1 MLLLASASQRRTE
14 LLDLIGINHKVV
26 NQNFDEDSVV
36 EKDPVLCSKL
46 IVEGKNKS
54 ARALLL
60 KSSDNNFPDLTAD
73 TLVFT
78 PSKNIVGKPENHEHS
93 RELLREFSGATH
105 SVFSTVMVSTTE
117 QSILKTCE
125 TRVSFKNMTEQEIEE
140 YVLSEEGI
148 GKAGAYGI
156 HGPAGKYV
164 TNVEGSYKRIK
175 STLIFVC
182 VIYDLFFEIWYFI
195 QKFHA

>member
-36 EKDPVLCSKL
+36 EKDPILCSKL

-60 KSSDNNFPDLTAD
+60 KSSDNNFPVLTAD

-117 QSILKTCE
+117 RSILKTCE

-164 TNVEGSYKRIK
+164 TNVEGSY
-175 STLIFVC
+175 TNVVGLPVHET
-182 VIYDLFFEIWYFI
+182 YEILKELNI
-195 QKFHA
+195 L

>member
-26 NQNFDEDSVV
+26 EQNFDEDSVV

-60 KSSDNNFPDLTAD
+60 QSSDKNFPVLTAD

-93 RELLREFSGATH
+93 RELLKEFSGATH

-164 TNVEGSYKRIK
+164 TNIDGSY
-175 STLIFVC
+175 TNVVGLPVHET
-182 VIYDLFFEIWYFI
+182 YEILKELNI
-195 QKFHA
+195 L

>member
-1 MLLLASASQRRTE
+1 M
-14 LLDLIGINHKVV
+14 
-26 NQNFDEDSVV
+26 
-36 EKDPVLCSKL
+36 

-54 ARALLL
+54 ARTLLL
-60 KSSDNNFPDLTAD
+60 KSSDNNFPVLTAD

-93 RELLREFSGATH
+93 RELLKEFSGATH

-164 TNVEGSYKRIK
+164 TNVEGSY
-175 STLIFVC
+175 TNVVGLPVHET
-182 VIYDLFFEIWYFI
+182 YEILKKLNI
-195 QKFHA
+195 L

>member
-60 KSSDNNFPDLTAD
+60 KSSDKNFPVLTAD
-73 TLVFT
+73 TLVLT

-164 TNVEGSYKRIK
+164 TNVEGSY
-175 STLIFVC
+175 TNVVGLPVHET
-182 VIYDLFFEIWYFI
+182 YEILKELNI
-195 QKFHA
+195 L

>member
-60 KSSDNNFPDLTAD
+60 KSSDNNFPVLTAD

-93 RELLREFSGATH
+93 RELLREFSGTTH
-105 SVFSTVMVSTTE
+105 SVFSSVMISYQQRQV
-117 QSILKTCE
+117 IKTCE
-125 TRVSFKNMTEQEIEE
+125 TLVTFKKLEMNEIEK
-140 YVLSEEGI
+140 YVESGEGE
-148 GKAGAYGI
+148 GKAGGYGI
-156 HGPAGKYV
+156 HGPAGMFISKIVGSY
-164 TNVEGSYKRIK
+164 TNVVGLPVHETY
-175 STLIFVC
+175 
-182 VIYDLFFEIWYFI
+182 EILRSF
-195 QKFHA
+195 KLL

>member
-14 LLDLIGINHKVV
+14 LLDLIGIDNKVV

-60 KSSDNNFPDLTAD
+60 KSSDNNFPVLTAD

-93 RELLREFSGATH
+93 KELLREFSGATH

-164 TNVEGSYKRIK
+164 TNVEGSY
-175 STLIFVC
+175 TNVVGLPVHET
-182 VIYDLFFEIWYFI
+182 YEILKELNI
-195 QKFHA
+195 L

>member
-60 KSSDNNFPDLTAD
+60 KSSDKNFPVLTAD

-164 TNVEGSYKRIK
+164 TNVEGSY
-175 STLIFVC
+175 TNVVGLPVHET
-182 VIYDLFFEIWYFI
+182 YEILKELNI
-195 QKFHA
+195 L

>member
-26 NQNFDEDSVV
+26 EQNFDEDSVV

-54 ARALLL
+54 ARTLLL
-60 KSSDNNFPDLTAD
+60 KSSDNNFPVLTAD

-164 TNVEGSYKRIK
+164 TNVEGSY
-175 STLIFVC
+175 TNVVGLPVHET
-182 VIYDLFFEIWYFI
+182 YEILKELNI
-195 QKFHA
+195 L

>member
-26 NQNFDEDSVV
+26 EQNFDEDSVV

-60 KSSDNNFPDLTAD
+60 QSSDKNFPVLTAD

-93 RELLREFSGATH
+93 RELLKEFSGATH

-140 YVLSEEGI
+140 YVLSEQGI

-164 TNVEGSYKRIK
+164 TNIDGSY
-175 STLIFVC
+175 TNVVGLPVHET
-182 VIYDLFFEIWYFI
+182 YEILKELNI
-195 QKFHA
+195 L

>member
-60 KSSDNNFPDLTAD
+60 KSSDNNFPVLTAD

-93 RELLREFSGATH
+93 KELLREFSGATH

-164 TNVEGSYKRIK
+164 TNVEGSY
-175 STLIFVC
+175 TNVVGLPVHET
-182 VIYDLFFEIWYFI
+182 YEILKELNI
-195 QKFHA
+195 L

>member
-26 NQNFDEDSVV
+26 DQNFDEDSVI

-60 KSSDNNFPDLTAD
+60 KSSDKNFPVLTAD

-117 QSILKTCE
+117 QFILKTCE
-125 TRVSFKNMTEQEIEE
+125 TKVSFKKMTEQEIEE
-140 YVLSEEGI
+140 YVLSEEGV

-164 TNVEGSYKRIK
+164 TNIEGSYTNVVGLPVHETYEILKE
-175 STLIFVC
+175 LNIF
-182 VIYDLFFEIWYFI
+182 
-195 QKFHA
+195 

>member
-14 LLDLIGINHKVV
+14 LLDLIGIDHKVV

-60 KSSDNNFPDLTAD
+60 KSSDNNFPVLTAD

-164 TNVEGSYKRIK
+164 TNVEGSY
-175 STLIFVC
+175 TNVVGLPVHET
-182 VIYDLFFEIWYFI
+182 YEILKELNI
-195 QKFHA
+195 L

>member
-60 KSSDNNFPDLTAD
+60 KSSDNNFPVLTAD

-140 YVLSEEGI
+140 YVLSEEGV

-164 TNVEGSYKRIK
+164 TSISGSYTNVVGLPVHETYEILRNFE
-175 STLIFVC
+175 LI
-182 VIYDLFFEIWYFI
+182 
-195 QKFHA
+195 

>member
-1 MLLLASASQRRTE
+1 MLLLASASQRCTE

-60 KSSDNNFPDLTAD
+60 KSSDNNFPVLTAD

-164 TNVEGSYKRIK
+164 TNVEGSY
-175 STLIFVC
+175 TNVVGLPVHET
-182 VIYDLFFEIWYFI
+182 YEILKELNI
-195 QKFHA
+195 L

>member
-60 KSSDNNFPDLTAD
+60 KSSDNNFPVLTAD

-140 YVLSEEGI
+140 YVLSEEGV

-156 HGPAGKYV
+156 HGPAGKYI
-164 TNVEGSYKRIK
+164 TNIEGSY
-175 STLIFVC
+175 TNVVGLPVHET
-182 VIYDLFFEIWYFI
+182 YEILKELNI
-195 QKFHA
+195 L

>member
-60 KSSDNNFPDLTAD
+60 KSSDNNFPVLTAD

-117 QSILKTCE
+117 QSVLKTCE

-164 TNVEGSYKRIK
+164 TNVEGSY
-175 STLIFVC
+175 TNVVGLPVHET
-182 VIYDLFFEIWYFI
+182 YEILKELNI
-195 QKFHA
+195 L

>member
-26 NQNFDEDSVV
+26 EQNFDEDSVV
-36 EKDPVLCSKL
+36 EKDPILCSKL

-60 KSSDNNFPDLTAD
+60 QSSDKNFPVLTAD

-93 RELLREFSGATH
+93 RELLKEFSGATH

-164 TNVEGSYKRIK
+164 TNVEGSY
-175 STLIFVC
+175 TNVVGLPVHET
-182 VIYDLFFEIWYFI
+182 YEILKELNI
-195 QKFHA
+195 L

>member
-60 KSSDNNFPDLTAD
+60 KSSDNNFPVLTAD

-117 QSILKTCE
+117 RSILKTCE

-164 TNVEGSYKRIK
+164 TNVEGSY
-175 STLIFVC
+175 TNVVGLPVHET
-182 VIYDLFFEIWYFI
+182 YEILKELNI
-195 QKFHA
+195 L

>member
-26 NQNFDEDSVV
+26 KQSFDEDSVV

-60 KSSDNNFPDLTAD
+60 KSSDNNFPVLTAD

-164 TNVEGSYKRIK
+164 TNVEGSY
-175 STLIFVC
+175 TNVVGLPVHET
-182 VIYDLFFEIWYFI
+182 YEILKELNI
-195 QKFHA
+195 L